1 MLFPTLYSEPR
12 PIRLSEATR
21 RFAYDSL
28 NHVYGLDTK
37 KTPCVFL
44 DHIQN
49 FKELSALE
57 QYDAAIYEIA
67 AKAP

>member
-37 KTPCVFL
+37 K
-44 DHIQN
+44 N
-49 FKELSALE
+49 ALRFFRP
-57 QYDAAIYEIA
+57 YS
-67 AKAP
+67 KF